1 MKVFTKLGI
10 AFLVMIF
17 TTSVIFAQNANSV
30 RNELIKNYKQSGQD
44 VLAQKLIDQANVPL
58 KYKPVKL
65 EVKGATA
72 YAFVAYDP
80 SGVNPVGPAYFDTD
94 VPGTITS
101 LGPNGAGDFIAG
113 GSWAEGVWYGEE
125 YGTGALYTIDPSSGA
140 MNLVGYGSAPGGL
153 NAMAYDPTTQTMYGC
168 DYNGSSSGLYS
179 VNLTNGAT
187 TYIGDVGAGLLVIG
201 MACDASGNLYA
212 AELVTDILLSVNKAT
227 GAGTT
232 IGSLGIGIN
241 YAQDLEYDNTNDVLY
256 LAGYTSQG
264 ELYTVN
270 PSTGACTYVGA
281 FQGGAEMCGLAFEYN
296 PVQYTNDVGI
306 QSILSPTTGV
316 NLGNEVVTVR
326 IKNFGTAAQSN
337 FDISYTLDGGA
348 PVTATITTSIAGGAT
363 YDYTFAGTVDLSVY
377 DTYEFVACTYLT
389 GDENSVNN
397 CKSKSVTNGPPVYCD
412 ASTTTEDEYISN
424 VLFGSINNPSGWQ
437 GGVAD
442 YTAMFTTIEAGAS
455 EDMTITNPVPYAADL
470 VSVWVDWNMDYTFGT
485 DEQTDLLNVGGTGG
499 SFTGAITV
507 PAGTD
512 NGDYRMR
519 IRLMYSTS
527 PNPCGSS
534 TYGEVE
540 DYTINVGGGGPS
552 YVFEYDFEDYTAGQ
566 QVACENPTE
575 WTTWSNAPC
584 GTEDAYVSSDY
595 AYSGVNS
602 AKISGTT
609 TDLVKT
615 LGALTVGH
623 YKLGFQMYI
632 PSGNLGYFNILQD
645 FAGASSQWGMQV
657 YFGDDNTQPTPGV
670 GWIDGGGALAASF
683 NFNYNTWMLIE
694 ADVDL
699 DQDWAEF
706 YVDGVLIHGY
716 VWSSGTF
723 GTGTLNQLDGVDF
736 FAFVGSGGTALY
748 YFDDFEMEDL
758 SGPTLP
764 APTNLVATVQNLDDV
779 HLTWTAPTGGTGLQ
793 SYYLYRNG
801 TQIATVNQ
809 PTTQYDDM
817 NLSAGTYEYYVKA
830 YYGTSGLSQPSNT
843 ATAVITG
850 APPAPTN
857 LVATG
862 VTNGIQLTW
871 EGVGSGE
878 WIQWDD
884 GVNGGNGIGLTSG
897 GTFSVASHWTPADLT
912 PYNGF
917 SLQKVQF
924 FPYGDP
930 AATFVIK
937 AWSGANGTTLLF
949 SQDVTSYTVDE
960 WNEVVLTTPVLINTA
975 TDFWFGYTVTHG
987 AGTFPAGTDMGPA
1000 VANKGDM
1007 ISLSGGA
1014 WVSMSIQYG
1023 LNYNWNLAG
1032 FVGVTDGKKAS
1043 LQPMVE
1049 TTTAPNL
1056 NASFESAVQN
1066 GMGNGQSVKF
1076 NPNSTKDFMY
1086 NVYHKVQGGTYALL
1100 AGPLSATT
1108 YLHVAPPQGWNYYV
1122 VRTVLNGVESGNS
1135 NEVSLN
1141 WTSIEEI
1148 IFNRTQVY
1156 PNPANGIVNIKSD
1169 FDIQSVKVFNH
1180 VGQVIASESVDTKFY
1195 QFNTSHFTPGLYM
1208 FQIETNEGTIT
1219 KRIIIE

>member
-1 MKVFTKLGI
+1 MKVFTKMLS
-10 AFLVMIF
+10 AMMALMLSSSLVIGQ
-17 TTSVIFAQNANSV
+17 VIFEDNFDAYTSGGQLACQNSTDWTTWSNAPCGSEDAYISNLYSHSNPNSAV
-30 RNELIKNYKQSGQD
+30 IVQNNDLVKDFGDPYTSGKYSINFYAYIPSTKAGYFNTLQSF
-44 VLAQKLIDQANVPL
+44 A
-58 KYKPVKL
+58 
-65 EVKGATA
+65 
-72 YAFVAYDP
+72 
-80 SGVNPVGPAYFDTD
+80 
-94 VPGTITS
+94 
-101 LGPNGAGDFIAG
+101 
-113 GSWAEGVWYGEE
+113 
-125 YGTGALYTIDPSSGA
+125 
-140 MNLVGYGSAPGGL
+140 
-153 NAMAYDPTTQTMYGC
+153 
-168 DYNGSSSGLYS
+168 GSSSIWGLEVYFNTDGAGSINAGGTGTATFTWTPDEWFMVEHIVDMDADMSEIWIDGNLIYS
-179 VNLTNGAT
+179 YQWSLGSGGTGQNTLDANDFFGAT
-187 TYIGDVGAGLLVIG
+187 VNDQMYID
-201 MACDASGNLYA
+201 
-212 AELVTDILLSVNKAT
+212 
-227 GAGTT
+227 
-232 IGSLGIGIN
+232 
-241 YAQDLEYDNTNDVLY
+241 
-256 LAGYTSQG
+256 
-264 ELYTVN
+264 
-270 PSTGACTYVGA
+270 
-281 FQGGAEMCGLAFEYN
+281 
-296 PVQYTNDVGI
+296 
-306 QSILSPTTGV
+306 
-316 NLGNEVVTVR
+316 
-326 IKNFGTAAQSN
+326 
-337 FDISYTLDGGA
+337 
-348 PVTATITTSIAGGAT
+348 
-363 YDYTFAGTVDLSVY
+363 DYTFEEVSA
-377 DTYEFVACTYLT
+377 T
-389 GDENSVNN
+389 G
-397 CKSKSVTNGPPVYCD
+397 
-412 ASTTTEDEYISN
+412 I
-424 VLFGSINNPSGWQ
+424 I
-437 GGVAD
+437 
-442 YTAMFTTIEAGAS
+442 FT
-455 EDMTITNPVPYAADL
+455 
-470 VSVWVDWNMDYTFGT
+470 
-485 DEQTDLLNVGGTGG
+485 
-499 SFTGAITV
+499 
-507 PAGTD
+507 
-512 NGDYRMR
+512 
-519 IRLMYSTS
+519 
-527 PNPCGSS
+527 
-534 TYGEVE
+534 
-540 DYTINVGGGGPS
+540 
-552 YVFEYDFEDYTAGQ
+552 YDFETYTAGG
-566 QVACENPTE
+566 QVACQTPDE

-584 GTEDAYVSSDY
+584 GTEDAYVSTDY

-602 AKISGTT
+602 VKVSGVN
-609 TDLVKT
+609 DLVKE
-615 LGALTVGH
+615 LGNLTTGH
-623 YKLGFQMYI
+623 YNLSFQMYI
-632 PSGNLGYFNILQD
+632 PNGTLGYFNTLQD

-683 NFNYNTWMLIE
+683 NFDYDTWMLIE
-694 ADVDL
+694 VDVDL
-699 DQDWAEF
+699 DQDWAEYYF
-706 YVDGVLIHGY
+706 NGALIHGW
-716 VWSSGTF
+716 VWSSGAF